1 MKVLLLLFLIV
12 LVFPLQAYAQSPSEP
27 DGEQSDYTQA
37 IYITAGVIAL
47 IVAIAVIA
55 IYSGRKSDPEFYKD
69 VKRKDFTLET
79 KERVKEL
86 QEGKCAICEKN
97 PTDWEFYHIHGMD
110 DNSIENCQGLC
121 IECHKK
127 ITLDDDHS

>member
-1 MKVLLLLFLIV
+1 MKVLLFLLIV

-47 IVAIAVIA
+47 IVAIAAIA
-55 IYSGRKSDPEFYKD
+55 IYSSRKADPELFKD

-79 KERVKEL
+79 KEKAKEL

-97 PTDWEFYHIHGMD
+97 PTDWEFYHIHDID

-121 IECHKK
+121 IDCHQK
-127 ITLDDDHS
+127 ITSDDDHS

>member
-1 MKVLLLLFLIV
+1 MKVLLFLIV
-12 LVFPLQAYAQSPSEP
+12 LVFPLQAYAQSSES
-27 DGEQSDYTQA
+27 EQTDYTQA

-55 IYSGRKSDPEFYKD
+55 IYSSRKADPELFKD
-69 VKRKDFTLET
+69 IKRKDFTLET
-79 KERVKEL
+79 KEKVKEL

-97 PTDWEFYHIHGMD
+97 PTDWEFYHISDID

-121 IECHKK
+121 TNCHQK
-127 ITLDDDHS
+127 ITSEDDS